1 MDGFPLLL
9 AGGGTEANFLLD
21 VCVATVA
28 AAFGGMLAQLLRQPV
43 MVGVLIG
50 GVIVGPLGLHFVE
63 NAESIKHI
71 SEIGLLFLLFLI
83 GLEIE
88 PHRIFGHGMKPT
100 VVALLQV
107 PLCAAVAWLALT
119 LIQPLLGGLG
129 PLTALVAGTESRL
142 LLAIAIAI
150 PSAEIVT
157 KVLADRHELS
167 TEAGRV
173 TRAALGAKS
182 IYILIV
188 LALLPAL
195 PHATHPE
202 TLWHAALGA
211 ISTVGVAA
219 LVGRVALPF
228 LFQRLWKEPEV
239 VLLVAIAWGFG
250 LAALSHHFH
259 LSLQLGALLAGMAL
273 STHSVGESIAVRLRS
288 LRDFFHALF
297 FVAVGMRILLPTGAG
312 WAAIGT
318 VLGLV
323 VLTRVAVVPG
333 LMLVMR
339 SDRRTAAT
347 STLHLCQLSVL
358 SIEIVALAEHQ
369 GFLAGD
375 AANASEQL
383 LVPAYAIAAVLTTYG
398 IGFSP
403 AIARTVEHKM
413 TTSMM
418 APVRQ
423 VLLLGFHHNAST
435 LIGLLGLDD
444 HNVKELV
451 HVADWN
457 LAAYKQLTAQGIACT
472 YGDLSTVETLERAGA
487 RHAQVIVL
495 TLTSDELLGTSAV
508 HIVRTARKLNAS
520 ARIIALAAERSEV
533 KALHKAGADEIVAP
547 RRAVAK
553 ALAPRIQ
560 NALKGKPPT
569 KDPLFGDE
577 VLP

>member
-1 MDGFPLLL
+1 VEPFVLWF
-9 AGGGTEANFLLD
+9 AGGGGGGNFLLD
-21 VCVATVA
+21 ICIATVA
-28 AAFGGMLAQLLRQPV
+28 AALGGMVAQLLRQPV
-43 MVGVLIG
+43 MVGVLLG
-50 GVIVGPLGLHFVE
+50 GIAVGPLGLHFVE
-63 NAESIKHI
+63 DAESIKHI

-88 PHRIFGHGMKPT
+88 PHRIFGHGARPT
-100 VVALLQV
+100 LVALLQV
-107 PLCAAVAWLALT
+107 PLCAGAAWVVLSLAA
-119 LIQPLLGGLG
+119 PAMAGLG
-129 PLTALVAGTESRL
+129 PLGALVEGGHTRI
-142 LLAIAIAI
+142 LLAVAVAI

-167 TEAGRV
+167 TDAGRV

-182 IYILIV
+182 IYVLIA

-195 PHATHPE
+195 PQVHQPE
-202 TLWHAALGA
+202 QLWHTAVGA

-219 LVGRVALPF
+219 LVGRLVLPL
-228 LFQRLWKEPEV
+228 LFQWLWKEPEV
-239 VLLVAIAWGFG
+239 VLLLAIAWGFG
-250 LAALSHHFH
+250 LAALSDYFH
-259 LSLQLGALLAGMAL
+259 LSLQMGALLAGMAL

-297 FVAVGMRILLPTGAG
+297 FVAVGMRLVVPDGAG
-312 WAAIGT
+312 WAAIGI

-323 VLTRVAVVPG
+323 VVTRLVVVAP
-333 LMLVMR
+333 LVLAAR
-339 SDRRTAAT
+339 GDRRTAIT

-358 SIEIVALAEHQ
+358 SIELVALAVHEKYI
-369 GFLAGD
+369 GGPAAGVP
-375 AANASEQL
+375 EL
-383 LVPAYAIAAVLTTYG
+383 VLVPAYAIAAVCTTYG

-403 AIARTVEHKM
+403 VVARRVERS
-413 TTSMM
+413 TTTTMM

-435 LIGLLGLDD
+435 LIGLLGLDE

-457 LAAYKQLTAQGIACT
+457 LGAYKQLTASGIACT
-472 YGDLSTVETLERAGA
+472 YGDLSTLETLERAGA

-495 TLTSDELLGTSAV
+495 TLTSEQLLGTTAA
-508 HIVRTARKLNAS
+508 HIVSNARRLNPS
-520 ARIIALAAERSEV
+520 ARIIALAGERSEV
-533 KALHKAGADEIVAP
+533 KVLRKAGADEVVAP

-553 ALAPRIQ
+553 ALAPRILG
-560 NALKGKPPT
+560 ALKGQKPT
-569 KDPLFGDE
+569 NDPLFGDE